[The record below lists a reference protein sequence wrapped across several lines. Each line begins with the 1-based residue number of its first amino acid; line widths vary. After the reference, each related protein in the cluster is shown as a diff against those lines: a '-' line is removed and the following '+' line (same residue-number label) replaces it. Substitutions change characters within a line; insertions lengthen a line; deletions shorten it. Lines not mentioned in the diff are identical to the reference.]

1 MTVINSELNEHI
13 ITFFFHNFY
22 LMFPI
27 CDKKDFEN
35 FLILSMIVIFAL
47 TILSRSILV
56 VLALAYLGY
65 NQRFVPSIGNIEK
78 AM

>member
-1 MTVINSELNEHI
+1 MNISLQ
-13 ITFFFHNFY
+13 FLFHNFY

-47 TILSRSILV
+47 TILSRSIKV
-56 VLALAYLGY
+56 VLALVYDT
-65 NQRFVPSIGNIEK
+65 SIKEIGTDH
-78 AM
+78 A